1 MFRKIGFICLVVALQ
16 VSPVLAKEKYLKP
29 GPVKLDGSAEK
40 WAQKTL
46 KKMSLEEKV
55 GQLFM
60 VWARARFLNLNGP
73 EYAQYHQILQKYHV
87 GGFALTV
94 PAEGAFVYY
103 NQPYEAAM
111 LVNQLQRESRLPL
124 IFAADF
130 ERGVSMRLLGSTVFP
145 HAMAFGATGNTDYAK
160 KFGEITAQEA
170 RAVGVEW
177 NFFPDAD
184 VNSNP
189 ANPIINTRSFGE
201 DPQEVSRLVTAYIQG
216 AKANGML
223 TTVKH
228 FPGHGDTATDS
239 HLGLAR
245 VTGDRQRLNS
255 VELVPFE
262 AAIKAGVDA
271 IMVAHV
277 TVPALEPDPNRVATT
292 SPAIVTGLLKQQLGY
307 KGLVITDALDMGAL
321 TRLYQNDIG
330 RAAVEA
336 FKAGNDM
343 LLIPAD
349 LDASYQAMLKA
360 VKSGEIPQSRVDE
373 SVLKILQAK
382 ASVGLNKARLV
393 DIDQLAKVIGRPEN
407 LAFGQQVADQAVT
420 LVRDNG
426 RVLPLRPLPSQG
438 TNVPGLPYQPAVE
451 VTNRL
456 VVVVFCDDM
465 RMDPGHEFVRQ
476 VGERRPD
483 ANIIY
488 VDTRTA
494 AGMTGQV
501 LSAVRDAEKV
511 LAAVYEIPTA
521 GKAVQV
527 AGQVENTVGL
537 TDARGE
543 LLRRILQVAGPKT
556 LVVAVGNPYVAG
568 DFPQVEN
575 YLCTF
580 SNASVSED
588 SAVKALFG
596 EIPVRG
602 HLPVTIPQVAQ
613 RGAGL
618 EKAAVAVA
626 TGGNHVAANHP

>member
-1 MFRKIGFICLVVALQ
+1 MLRKIGFISLAVALF
-16 VSPVLAKEKYLKP
+16 VCPVLAKEKYQKP
-29 GPVKLDGSAEK
+29 GPVKLDRGGEK
-40 WAQKTL
+40 WAEKTL
-46 KKMSLEEKV
+46 RKMSLEEKV

-73 EYAQYHQILQKYHV
+73 EYQQYHQILQKYHV

-145 HAMAFGATGNTDYAK
+145 HAMAFGAAGNADYARR
-160 KFGEITAQEA
+160 FGEITAQEA

-201 DPQEVSRLVTAYIQG
+201 DPQEVGKLVAAYIQG
-216 AKANGML
+216 ARTEGML
-223 TTVKH
+223 TTAKH

-239 HLGLAR
+239 HLGVAK
-245 VTGDRQRLNS
+245 VTGDRQRLKA
-255 VELVPFE
+255 VELPPFE
-262 AAIKAGVDA
+262 AAIRAGVDA
-271 IMVAHV
+271 VMVAHV
-277 TVPALEPDPNRVATT
+277 TVPALEADPNHVATT
-292 SPAIVTGLLKQQLGY
+292 SPAMVTGLLKQQLSF
-307 KGLVITDALDMGAL
+307 KGLVVTDALDMGGL

-349 LDASYQAMLKA
+349 LDASYQAMLNA
-360 VKSGEIPQSRVDE
+360 VQSGEIPQSRVDE
-373 SVLKILQAK
+373 SVLKILKAK
-382 ASVGLNKARLV
+382 ASVSLNKARLV
-393 DIDQLAKVIGRPEN
+393 DINQLGMVIGRPEN
-407 LAFGQQVADQAVT
+407 LAFGQEVADRAVT

-426 RVLPLRPLPSQG
+426 RVLPLQPLPPQG
-438 TNVPGLPYQPAVE
+438 TGGPALPYQPAVE

-456 VVVVFCDDM
+456 VVVVFCDDL
-465 RMDPGHEFVRQ
+465 RMDPGHELVRQ
-476 VGERRPD
+476 IRQRWPD
-483 ANIIY
+483 ANILY

-494 AGMTGQV
+494 AGMSDQV
-501 LSAVRDAEKV
+501 LAAVQSAEKV
-511 LAAVYEIPTA
+511 VAAVYEIPTA

-527 AGQVENTVGL
+527 AGQMENTVGL
-537 TDARGE
+537 NDARGE
-543 LLRRILQVAGPKT
+543 LLGRVLQTAGPKT
-556 LVVAVGNPYVAG
+556 MVVAVGNPYVAG

-580 SNASVSED
+580 SNAAVSED

-596 EIPVRG
+596 EMPVRG

-618 EKAAVAVA
+618 EKAAVVAA
-626 TGGNHVAANHP
+626 TGGSHVAATHK

>member
-1 MFRKIGFICLVVALQ
+1 MWRKIGLLCLLSALF

-29 GPVKLDGSAEK
+29 GPVKLDHGGEK

-60 VWARARFLNLNGP
+60 VWARAKFLNLNGP

-130 ERGVSMRLLGSTVFP
+130 ERGVSMRLQGSTVFP

-160 KFGEITAQEA
+160 QFGAITAQEA

-201 DPQEVSRLVTAYIQG
+201 DPREVSALITAYIQG

-223 TTVKH
+223 TTAKH

-239 HLGLAR
+239 HLGLAK
-245 VTGDRQRLNS
+245 VTGDRQRLNA
-255 VELVPFE
+255 VELPPFE

-292 SPAIVTGLLKQQLGY
+292 SPAIVTGLLKQQLEF
-307 KGLVITDALDMGAL
+307 KGLVITDALDMGGL

-336 FKAGNDM
+336 FKAGADM

-360 VKSGEIPQSRVDE
+360 VKSGEVPESRVDQ

-393 DIDQLAKVIGRPEN
+393 DIAHLGEVVGKPEN

-426 RVLPLRPLPSQG
+426 QVLPLQPLPAQG
-438 TNVPGLPYQPAVE
+438 TGAPNLPYQPAVE

-456 VVVVFCDDM
+456 VVVVFCDDL
-465 RMDPGHEFVRQ
+465 RMNPGREFVREVQ
-476 VGERRPD
+476 QRRPD
-483 ANIIY
+483 ANILY

-494 AGMTGQV
+494 AAMTDQV
-501 LSAVRDAEKV
+501 LSAVQSAQKV
-511 LAAVYEIPTA
+511 VAAVYEIPTA

-537 TDARGE
+537 NDARGE
-543 LLRRILQVAGPKT
+543 LLGKILQAAAPKT
-556 LVVAVGNPYVAG
+556 MVVAVGNPYVAG
-568 DFPQVEN
+568 DFPQIAN
-575 YLCTF
+575 YMCTF

-618 EKAAVAVA
+618 EKAAVVAA
-626 TGGNHVAANHP
+626 TGGNHVAGNHP

>member
-1 MFRKIGFICLVVALQ
+1 MLRRIASLFLAVVLLA
-16 VSPVLAKEKYLKP
+16 SPLLAKEKYLKP
-29 GPVKLDGSAEK
+29 GPVKLDHGGEK
-40 WAQKTL
+40 WAKQTL

-73 EYAQYHQILQKYHV
+73 EYAQYHEILQKYHV

-130 ERGVSMRLLGSTVFP
+130 ERGVSMRLQGSTVFP
-145 HAMAFGATGNTDYAK
+145 HAMAFGATSNTDYAK
-160 KFGEITAQEA
+160 QFGAVTAQEA

-201 DPQEVSRLVTAYIQG
+201 EPQEVGKMVTAYIEG

-223 TTVKH
+223 TTAKH

-239 HLGLAR
+239 HLGLAK
-245 VTGDRQRLNS
+245 VTGDRQRLNA
-255 VELVPFE
+255 VELPPFE

-292 SPAIVTGLLKQQLGY
+292 SPAIVTGLLKQQLGF
-307 KGLVITDALDMGAL
+307 KGLVITDALDMGGL

-336 FKAGNDM
+336 FKAGADM

-360 VKSGEIPQSRVDE
+360 VKSGEIPQPRVDQ
-373 SVLKILQAK
+373 SVLKILEAK

-393 DIDQLAKVIGRPEN
+393 DIAQLGEVVGKPEN

-426 RVLPLRPLPSQG
+426 RVLPLQPLPIQG
-438 TNVPGLPYQPAVE
+438 TSGSSLPYQPAVE

-456 VVVVFCDDM
+456 VVVVFCDDL

-476 VGERRPD
+476 IQSRRPD
-483 ANIIY
+483 ANILY
-488 VDTRTA
+488 LDTRTA
-494 AGMTGQV
+494 AAMTDQV
-501 LSAVRDAEKV
+501 LSAVQSAEKV
-511 LAAVYEIPTA
+511 VAAVYEIPTA

-537 TDARGE
+537 SDARGE
-543 LLRRILQVAGPKT
+543 LLGKILQAAGAKT
-556 LVVAVGNPYVAG
+556 MVVAVGNPYVAG

-575 YLCTF
+575 YMCTF
-580 SNASVSED
+580 SNARVSED
-588 SAVKALFG
+588 AAVQALFG
-596 EIPVRG
+596 EISVRG
-602 HLPVTIPQVAQ
+602 HLPVTIPQIAQ

-618 EKAAVAVA
+618 EKAAVAAA
-626 TGGNHVAANHP
+626 TGGNHVAGSHP

>member
-1 MFRKIGFICLVVALQ
+1 MRQKIGLFLLVFGLF

-29 GPVKLDGSAEK
+29 GPVKPDRSGEK

-94 PAEGAFVYY
+94 PADGAFVYY

-124 IFAADF
+124 IFGADF
-130 ERGVSMRLLGSTVFP
+130 ERGVSMRLNGSTVFP
-145 HAMAFGATGNTDYAK
+145 HAMAFGATGRTEFAK

-201 DPQEVSRLVTAYIQG
+201 NPQEVSQLVTAYIQG
-216 AKANGML
+216 AKTNGML
-223 TTVKH
+223 TTAKH

-239 HLGLAR
+239 HLGLAK

-277 TVPALEPDPNRVATT
+277 TVPGLEPDPNRVATT
-292 SPAIVTGLLKQQLGY
+292 SPAIVTGLLKQQLGF

-373 SVLKILQAK
+373 SVLKILEAK

-393 DIDQLAKVIGRPEN
+393 DIDQLARVIGNPEN

-426 RVLPLRPLPSQG
+426 RVLPLQPLPSQG
-438 TNVPGLPYQPAVE
+438 TNVSGLPYQPAVE

-456 VVVVFCDDM
+456 VVLVFCDDM
-465 RMDPGHEFVRQ
+465 RMDPAHEFVRQ
-476 VGERRPD
+476 VRDRRPD
-483 ANIIY
+483 ANILY

-494 AGMTGQV
+494 AAMTDQV
-501 LSAVRDAEKV
+501 LSAVQGAEKV
-511 LAAVYEIPTA
+511 VAAVYEIPTA

-537 TDARGE
+537 SDARGQ
-543 LLRRILQVAGPKT
+543 LLGRILQVAGPKT

-596 EIPVRG
+596 ENPVRG

-626 TGGNHVAANHP
+626 TGGNHVAAHP

>member
-1 MFRKIGFICLVVALQ
+1 MLRKTALVFLAAALLA
-16 VSPVLAKEKYLKP
+16 SPLLAKEKYLKP
-29 GPVKLDGSAEK
+29 RPVKLDHSGEK
-40 WAQKTL
+40 WARKTL
-46 KKMSLEEKV
+46 KKMSLDEKV

-60 VWARARFLNLNGP
+60 VWVRARFLNLNGP
-73 EYAQYHQILQKYHV
+73 EYAEYHQTLQKYHV
-87 GGFALTV
+87 GGFTMTV
-94 PAEGAFVYY
+94 PADGAFVYY
-103 NQPYEAAM
+103 NEPYEAAM
-111 LVNQLQRESRLPL
+111 LINQLQRESRLPL
-124 IFAADF
+124 IFSADF
-130 ERGVSMRLLGSTVFP
+130 ERGVSMRLNGSTVFP

-160 KFGEITAQEA
+160 KFGAITAQEA
-170 RAVGVEW
+170 RGVGVEW

-201 DPQEVSRLVTAYIQG
+201 DPQEVSKMVVAYIQG

-223 TTVKH
+223 TTAKH

-245 VTGDRQRLNS
+245 VTGDRQRLES
-255 VELVPFE
+255 VELPPFK
-262 AAIKAGVDA
+262 AAIKAGVDS

-292 SPAIVTGLLKQQLGY
+292 SPAIVSGLLKQQLGF
-307 KGLVITDALDMGAL
+307 KGLVITDALDMGGL

-349 LDASYQAMLKA
+349 LDASYNAVLKA
-360 VKSGEIPQSRVDE
+360 VKSGEIPESRLDQ
-373 SVLKILQAK
+373 SVLKILEAK
-382 ASVGLNKARLV
+382 ASVGLNQARLV
-393 DIDQLAKVIGRPEN
+393 DINDLAKVIGKPEN

-426 RVLPLRPLPSQG
+426 QVLPLRPLPAQG
-438 TNVPGLPYQPAVE
+438 TNEPRLPYQPAVE

-456 VVVVFCDDM
+456 VVVVFCDDL

-476 VGERRPD
+476 VRQRRPD
-483 ANIIY
+483 ANVLY
-488 VDTRTA
+488 VDSRTA
-494 AGMTGQV
+494 AGMSDQV
-501 LSAVRDAEKV
+501 LAAVRDAQQV
-511 LAAVYEIPTA
+511 VAAVYEIPTA

-527 AGQVENTVGL
+527 AGKVENTVGL
-537 TDARGE
+537 SDARGE
-543 LLRRILQVAGPKT
+543 LLGNILQAAGPKT
-556 LVVAVGNPYVAG
+556 MVVAVGNPYVAG
-568 DFPQVEN
+568 DFPQVAN
-575 YLCTF
+575 YMCTF
-580 SNASVSED
+580 SNARVSED
-588 SAVKALFG
+588 AAVKALFG

-618 EKAAVAVA
+618 EKPAAE
-626 TGGNHVAANHP
+626 VAARR

>member
-1 MFRKIGFICLVVALQ
+1 MLRKFVFIFLAAAFC

-29 GPVKLDGSAEK
+29 TPVKLDRGGEK
-40 WAQKTL
+40 WAEKAL

-60 VWARARFLNLNGP
+60 VWARAKFLNLNGP
-73 EYAQYHQILQKYHV
+73 EYAQYHQILEKYHV

-94 PAEGAFVYY
+94 PADGAFVYY

-111 LVNQLQRESRLPL
+111 LVNQLQRESKLPL
-124 IFAADF
+124 IIAADF
-130 ERGVSMRLLGSTVFP
+130 ERGVSMRLYGSTVFP
-145 HAMAFGATGNTDYAK
+145 HAMAFGATGNTDYARN
-160 KFGEITAQEA
+160 FGAITAKEA

-201 DPQEVSRLVTAYIQG
+201 DPQEVGKMVTAYIEG

-223 TTVKH
+223 ATAKH

-239 HLGLAR
+239 HLGLAK
-245 VTGDRQRLNS
+245 VTGDRQRLNA
-255 VELVPFE
+255 VELPPFE
-262 AAIKAGVDA
+262 AAIKAGVDS

-277 TVPALEPDPNRVATT
+277 TVPALEPDANRVATT
-292 SPAIVTGLLKQQLGY
+292 SPAIVTGLLKQQLGF
-307 KGLVITDALDMGAL
+307 KGLVITDALDMGGL

-360 VKSGEIPQSRVDE
+360 VKSGEIPESRVDE
-373 SVLKILQAK
+373 SVLKILKAK
-382 ASVGLNKARLV
+382 ASVGLNKAKLV
-393 DIDQLAKVIGRPEN
+393 DIDELGKVIGKPEN

-420 LVRDNG
+420 LLRDNG
-426 RVLPLRPLPSQG
+426 RVLPLQPSPAQG
-438 TNVPGLPYQPAVE
+438 TNVPGLPYQPTVE

-456 VVVVFCDDM
+456 VVVVVCDDL
-465 RMDPGHEFVRQ
+465 RMDPGHELVRQ
-476 VGERRPD
+476 IRERRPD
-483 ANIIY
+483 ANILY
-488 VDTRTA
+488 VDSRSA
-494 AGMTGQV
+494 AAMTNQV
-501 LSAVRDAEKV
+501 LSAVQDAEKV
-511 LAAVYEIPTA
+511 VVAVYEIPTA

-527 AGQVENTVGL
+527 GGQVQNTVGL
-537 TDARGE
+537 SDARGE
-543 LLRRILQVAGPKT
+543 LLGRILQVAGPKT
-556 LVVAVGNPYVAG
+556 MLLAVGNPYVAA

-588 SAVKALFG
+588 SAAKALFG

-618 EKAAVAVA
+618 QKAQAVTVTGGSHVVA
-626 TGGNHVAANHP
+626 TYP

>member
-1 MFRKIGFICLVVALQ
+1 MFRKTVLVLLAAALL
-16 VSPVLAKEKYLKP
+16 VSPLLAREKYLKP
-29 GPVKLDGSAEK
+29 GPVKLDHSGEK
-40 WAQKTL
+40 WARKTL

-60 VWARARFLNLNGP
+60 VWARAKFLNLNGP
-73 EYAQYHQILQKYHV
+73 EYAEYHQILQKYHV
-87 GGFALTV
+87 GGFTMTV

-111 LVNQLQRESRLPL
+111 LINQLQRESRLPL
-124 IFAADF
+124 IFSADF
-130 ERGVSMRLLGSTVFP
+130 ERGVSMRLNGSTVFP

-160 KFGEITAQEA
+160 KFGAITAQEA

-201 DPQEVSRLVTAYIQG
+201 DPQEVSKMVVAYIEG

-223 TTVKH
+223 TTAKH

-255 VELVPFE
+255 VELPPFE
-262 AAIKAGVDA
+262 AAIKAGVDS

-277 TVPALEPDPNRVATT
+277 TVPSLEPDPNRVATT
-292 SPAIVTGLLKQQLGY
+292 SPAIVTGLLKQQLGF
-307 KGLVITDALDMGAL
+307 KGLVITDALDMGGL

-349 LDASYQAMLKA
+349 LDASYNAMLKA
-360 VKSGEIPQSRVDE
+360 VKSGEIPRSRLDE
-373 SVLKILQAK
+373 SVLKILEAK

-393 DIDQLAKVIGRPEN
+393 DINDLAQVIGKPEN
-407 LAFGQQVADQAVT
+407 LDFGQQVADQAVT

-426 RVLPLRPLPSQG
+426 QVLPLRPLPAQG
-438 TNVPGLPYQPAVE
+438 TSGPRLPYQPAVE

-456 VVVVFCDDM
+456 VVVVFCDDL

-476 VGERRPD
+476 VRQRRPD
-483 ANIIY
+483 ANVLY
-488 VDTRTA
+488 VDSRTA
-494 AGMTGQV
+494 AGMSDQV
-501 LSAVRDAEKV
+501 LAAVGDAEKV
-511 LAAVYEIPTA
+511 VAAVYEIPTA

-527 AGQVENTVGL
+527 AGKVENTVGL
-537 TDARGE
+537 SDARGE
-543 LLRRILQVAGPKT
+543 LLGKILQAAGPKT
-556 LVVAVGNPYVAG
+556 MVVAVGNPYVAG
-568 DFPQVEN
+568 DFPQVAN

-580 SNASVSED
+580 SNARVSED
-588 SAVKALFG
+588 AAVKALFG
-596 EIPVRG
+596 EIPLRG

-613 RGAGL
+613 RGTGL
-618 EKAAVAVA
+618 EKPAAE
-626 TGGNHVAANHP
+626 VAARR

>member
-1 MFRKIGFICLVVALQ
+1 MWRKIGLLCLLSALF

-29 GPVKLDGSAEK
+29 GPVKLDHGGEK

-60 VWARARFLNLNGP
+60 VWARAKFLNLNGP

-130 ERGVSMRLLGSTVFP
+130 ERGVSMRLQGSTVFP

-160 KFGEITAQEA
+160 QFGAITAQEA

-201 DPQEVSRLVTAYIQG
+201 DPREVSALITAYIQG

-223 TTVKH
+223 TTAKH

-239 HLGLAR
+239 HLGLAK
-245 VTGDRQRLNS
+245 VTGDRQRLNA
-255 VELVPFE
+255 VELPPFE
-262 AAIKAGVDA
+262 AAIKAGVDS

-292 SPAIVTGLLKQQLGY
+292 SPANVTGLLKQQLEF
-307 KGLVITDALDMGAL
+307 KGLVITDALDMGGL

-336 FKAGNDM
+336 FKAGADM
-343 LLIPAD
+343 LLIPA
-349 LDASYQAMLKA
+349 
-360 VKSGEIPQSRVDE
+360 
-373 SVLKILQAK
+373 
-382 ASVGLNKARLV
+382 
-393 DIDQLAKVIGRPEN
+393 
-407 LAFGQQVADQAVT
+407 
-420 LVRDNG
+420 
-426 RVLPLRPLPSQG
+426 
-438 TNVPGLPYQPAVE
+438 
-451 VTNRL
+451 
-456 VVVVFCDDM
+456 
-465 RMDPGHEFVRQ
+465 
-476 VGERRPD
+476 
-483 ANIIY
+483 
-488 VDTRTA
+488 
-494 AGMTGQV
+494 
-501 LSAVRDAEKV
+501 
-511 LAAVYEIPTA
+511 
-521 GKAVQV
+521 
-527 AGQVENTVGL
+527 
-537 TDARGE
+537 
-543 LLRRILQVAGPKT
+543 
-556 LVVAVGNPYVAG
+556 
-568 DFPQVEN
+568 
-575 YLCTF
+575 
-580 SNASVSED
+580 
-588 SAVKALFG
+588 
-596 EIPVRG
+596 
-602 HLPVTIPQVAQ
+602 
-613 RGAGL
+613 
-618 EKAAVAVA
+618 
-626 TGGNHVAANHP
+626 

>member
-1 MFRKIGFICLVVALQ
+1 MWRKVGLFPLAFALF
-16 VSPVLAKEKYLKP
+16 VSPVLAKDKYLKP
-29 GPVKLDGSAEK
+29 QPVKLDHGGEK

-60 VWARARFLNLNGP
+60 VWARAKFLNVDSP
-73 EYAQYHQILQKYHV
+73 EYAQYRQILQKYHV
-87 GGFALTV
+87 GGFTLTV

-103 NQPYEAAM
+103 NQPYEAAV
-111 LVNQLQRESRLPL
+111 LVNQLQRASKLPL

-130 ERGVSMRLLGSTVFP
+130 ERGVSMRLYGSTVFP
-145 HAMAFGATGNTDYAK
+145 HAMAFGAAGNTDYAR
-160 KFGEITAQEA
+160 KFGAITAQEA

-189 ANPIINTRSFGE
+189 ANPIINTRSFGD
-201 DPQEVSRLVTAYIQG
+201 DPQVVSKMVAAYIEG
-216 AKANGML
+216 ARANGML
-223 TTVKH
+223 TTAKH

-245 VTGDRQRLNS
+245 VTGDRQRLNA
-255 VELVPFE
+255 VELPPFE

-271 IMVAHV
+271 VMVAHV

-292 SPAIVTGLLKQQLGY
+292 SPAIVTGLLKQQLGFT
-307 KGLVITDALDMGAL
+307 GLVVTDALDMGGL

-349 LDASYQAMLKA
+349 LNASYQAMLKA
-360 VKSGEIPQSRVDE
+360 VKSGEIPESRVDQ
-373 SVLKILQAK
+373 SVLKILEAK
-382 ASVGLNKARLV
+382 ALVGLNKARLV
-393 DIDQLAKVIGRPEN
+393 DIAELEKVMGKPEN
-407 LAFGQQVADQAVT
+407 LAFGQQVAGQAIT

-426 RVLPLRPLPSQG
+426 QVLPLHTLPVQG
-438 TNVPGLPYQPAVE
+438 TGGPALPYQAAVE

-456 VVVVFCDDM
+456 VVVVFCDDL

-476 VGERRPD
+476 IRARRPD
-483 ANIIY
+483 ANILY

-494 AGMTGQV
+494 AAMTGQV
-501 LSAVRDAEKV
+501 MSAVKDAEKV
-511 LAAVYEIPTA
+511 VAAVYEIPTA

-527 AGQVENTVGL
+527 AGQVQNTVGL
-537 TDARGE
+537 ADARGE
-543 LLRRILQVAGPKT
+543 LLGKILQAAAPKT
-556 LVVAVGNPYVAG
+556 IVVAVGNPYVAG
-568 DFPQVEN
+568 DFPQVAN
-575 YLCTF
+575 YMCTF
-580 SNASVSED
+580 SNAAVSED
-588 SAVKALFG
+588 AAVQALFG
-596 EIPVRG
+596 EIPVHGR
-602 HLPVTIPQVAQ
+602 LPVTIPQVAL

-618 EKAAVAVA
+618 EKAAVMKAA
-626 TGGNHVAANHP
+626 GGNHGPETHP

>member
-1 MFRKIGFICLVVALQ
+1 MLDLAFFMLPLCYRFRTMCRKIGFLFVAVTLLVCPL
-16 VSPVLAKEKYLKP
+16 LAKEKYQRP
-29 GPVKLDGSAEK
+29 GPVKLDRGGEK
-40 WAQKTL
+40 WAEKTL

-60 VWARARFLNLNGP
+60 VWARAKFLNLNGP
-73 EYAQYHQILQKYHV
+73 EYEQYHQILQKYHV

-130 ERGVSMRLLGSTVFP
+130 ERGVSMRLQGSTVFP
-145 HAMAFGATGNTDYAK
+145 HAMAFGATGNTDFAR
-160 KFGEITAQEA
+160 KFGEVTAQEA

-201 DPQEVSRLVTAYIQG
+201 DPQEVGKLAAAYIEG
-216 AKANGML
+216 AKAEGML
-223 TTVKH
+223 TTAKH

-239 HLGLAR
+239 HLGVAK
-245 VTGDRQRLNS
+245 VTGDRQRLNA
-255 VELVPFE
+255 VELPPFQ

-271 IMVAHV
+271 VMVAHV

-292 SPAIVTGLLKQQLGY
+292 SPAIVTGLLKQQLGF
-307 KGLVITDALDMGAL
+307 KGLVVTDALDMGGL

-343 LLIPAD
+343 LIIPAD
-349 LDASYQAMLKA
+349 LDASYRAMMKA
-360 VKSGEIPQSRVDE
+360 VQGGEIPRSRVDE
-373 SVLKILQAK
+373 SVLKILKAK

-393 DIDQLAKVIGRPEN
+393 DIEQLGKVIGKPEN
-407 LAFGQQVADQAVT
+407 LAFGQQVADKAVT

-426 RVLPLRPLPSQG
+426 RVLPLQPLPVQG
-438 TNVPGLPYQPAVE
+438 TGGPALPYQPTVE

-456 VVVVFCDDM
+456 VVVVFCDDL
-465 RMDPGHEFVRQ
+465 RMDPGHVFVREIRQ
-476 VGERRPD
+476 RRPD
-483 ANIIY
+483 ANILY
-488 VDTRTA
+488 VDSRTA
-494 AGMTGQV
+494 AAMSDQV
-501 LSAVRDAEKV
+501 LAAMRDAEKV
-511 LAAVYEIPTA
+511 VAAVYEIPTA

-527 AGQVENTVGL
+527 AGQMENTVGL
-537 TDARGE
+537 NDARGD
-543 LLRRILQVAGPKT
+543 LLRRVLQAAGPKSM
-556 LVVAVGNPYVAG
+556 VVAVGNP
-568 DFPQVEN
+568 
-575 YLCTF
+575 
-580 SNASVSED
+580 
-588 SAVKALFG
+588 
-596 EIPVRG
+596 
-602 HLPVTIPQVAQ
+602 
-613 RGAGL
+613 
-618 EKAAVAVA
+618 
-626 TGGNHVAANHP
+626 

>member
-1 MFRKIGFICLVVALQ
+1 MFRKTVLVLLAAALL
-16 VSPVLAKEKYLKP
+16 VSPLLAREKYLKP
-29 GPVKLDGSAEK
+29 GPVKLDHSGEK
-40 WAQKTL
+40 WARKTL

-60 VWARARFLNLNGP
+60 VWARAKFLNLNGP
-73 EYAQYHQILQKYHV
+73 EYAEYHQILQKYHV
-87 GGFALTV
+87 GGFTMTV

-111 LVNQLQRESRLPL
+111 LINQLQRESRLPL
-124 IFAADF
+124 IFSADF
-130 ERGVSMRLLGSTVFP
+130 ERGVSMRLNGSTVFP

-160 KFGEITAQEA
+160 KFGAITAQEA

-201 DPQEVSRLVTAYIQG
+201 DPQEVSKMVVAYIEG

-223 TTVKH
+223 TTAKH

-255 VELVPFE
+255 VELPPFE
-262 AAIKAGVDA
+262 AAIKAGVDS

-277 TVPALEPDPNRVATT
+277 TVPSLEPDPNRVATT
-292 SPAIVTGLLKQQLGY
+292 SPAIVTGLLKQQLGF
-307 KGLVITDALDMGAL
+307 KGLVITDALDMGGL

-349 LDASYQAMLKA
+349 LDASYNAMLKA
-360 VKSGEIPQSRVDE
+360 VKSGEIPRSRLDE
-373 SVLKILQAK
+373 SVLKILEAK

-393 DIDQLAKVIGRPEN
+393 DINDLAQVIGKPEN
-407 LAFGQQVADQAVT
+407 LDFGQQVADQAVT

-426 RVLPLRPLPSQG
+426 QVLPLRPLPAQG
-438 TNVPGLPYQPAVE
+438 TSGPRLPYQPAVE

-456 VVVVFCDDM
+456 VVVVFCDDL

-476 VGERRPD
+476 VRQRRPD
-483 ANIIY
+483 ANVLY
-488 VDTRTA
+488 VDSRTA
-494 AGMTGQV
+494 AGMSDQV
-501 LSAVRDAEKV
+501 LAAVGDAEKV
-511 LAAVYEIPTA
+511 VAAVYEIPTA

-527 AGQVENTVGL
+527 AGKVENTVGL
-537 TDARGE
+537 SDARGE
-543 LLRRILQVAGPKT
+543 LLGKILQAAGPKT
-556 LVVAVGNPYVAG
+556 MVVAVGNPYVAG
-568 DFPQVEN
+568 DFPRVAN

-580 SNASVSED
+580 SNARVSED
-588 SAVKALFG
+588 AAVKALFG
-596 EIPVRG
+596 EIPLRG

-613 RGAGL
+613 RGTGL
-618 EKAAVAVA
+618 EKPAAE
-626 TGGNHVAANHP
+626 VAARR